1 MPSMSSNTSDV
12 KESKILN
19 DILGRQAEQEVAAA
33 KVEGSE
39 VRYLLHPMSK
49 KLYG

>member
-1 MPSMSSNTSDV
+1 MSSNTSDV